1 MAKELAYVK
10 SIGTVSDTH
19 YSHDHLN
26 AQKTMPIDEKVFQ
39 MWKDRFR
46 EIESRAKCGSGEKI
60 QWVIV
65 DGFLLYWSPVS
76 LPYAGV
82 FDIFRYCA
90 AANTTP
96 VLGIFM
102 LFQEVY
108 DELDVRLLLR
118 EPEPR
123 VRARRLAR
131 SGYHTAD
138 GSLWRDPPNYW
149 EQIVWPSYV
158 RAHQGIFE
166 GGDVEHGESNG
177 KVRDLVVLHGETLT
191 MTELFEKAC
200 EKIIESL

>member
-65 DGFLLYWSPVS
+65 DGFLLYWSP
-76 LPYAGV
+76 
-82 FDIFRYCA
+82 
-90 AANTTP
+90 
-96 VLGIFM
+96 
-102 LFQEVY
+102 EVY

-131 SGYHTAD
+131 SGYHTAALANPD